1 MNTSAFYPS
10 LELQRL
16 VSNSVYVPNHA
27 DQLPPLARYV
37 SAGVEGLLS
46 EWALRTAEVG
56 QHLVKITEQSRLE
69 PMFGHQMIKWLEL
82 DPSSPYTYRVL
93 LQLRTELADLAA
105 LQPEREPIEYRGQ
118 SFEELVN
125 DCMAV
130 PDEERCFDTHDFAG
144 FWIMQAD
151 VAERLNAGYH
161 ADIISDSD
169 CDVRNHTIKLI
180 ASAFSL
186 LIVSPQ

>member
-105 LQPEREPIEYRGQ
+105 LQPERPWGYMALNGENVCLHITIEDVASAIGDIIDP
-118 SFEELVN
+118 N
-125 DCMAV
+125 DI
-130 PDEERCFDTHDFAG
+130 PDEWWTK
-144 FWIMQAD
+144 I
-151 VAERLNAGYH
+151 
-161 ADIISDSD
+161 
-169 CDVRNHTIKLI
+169 
-180 ASAFSL
+180 
-186 LIVSPQ
+186 